1 MVCFSPRRSV
11 GTVDVGSV
19 LNPDDVDELL
29 FLRHAINDPI
39 CATPCREVPR
49 QLASQRFAH
58 PMRVLAERAAA
69 ELPYGKGNCER

>member
-1 MVCFSPRRSV
+1 MVYFSLRRSA

-19 LNPDDVDELL
+19 VNPDDVDELL

-39 CATPCREVPR
+39 GATPCREVAR

-58 PMRVLAERAAA
+58 PMRVLAEWAAA
-69 ELPYGKGNCER
+69 ELPYGKGNCEG